1 MATQPHAYLLPFPN
15 STKANVENKKM
26 HLPTKTRK
34 MSDDNRWSF
43 LSILQVTDYN
53 IGKVLPTLVEV
64 FF

>member
-1 MATQPHAYLLPFPN
+1 
-15 STKANVENKKM
+15 M